1 MRRRP
6 LALGTLLAVALA
18 ASGCGG
24 SATGDQAKRKT
35 FLQAKDVEKLKDEEL
50 ARLCPSLYPTDF
62 LARPK
67 HYRYT
72 RAKKRFVPNASQR
85 TEAQAAGCTA
95 QGTKPKK

>member
-1 MRRRP
+1 MRRRF
-6 LALGTLLAVALA
+6 LALVPLIALA
-18 ASGCGG
+18 LAGSGCGG
-24 SATGDQAKRKT
+24 TPTGPQAVRKT
-35 FLQAKDVEKLKDEEL
+35 FLQAKDIEKLKDEEL

-72 RAKKRFVPNASQR
+72 RAKKRFVPTATQR
-85 TEAQAAGCTA
+85 AEARTAGCTS

>member
-6 LALGTLLAVALA
+6 IALGSLLTVALA
-18 ASGCGG
+18 VSGCGG

-35 FLQAKDVEKLKDEEL
+35 FLQAKDVEKLNDEEL

-67 HYRYT
+67 HYHYT
-72 RAKKRFVPNASQR
+72 RAKKLFVPNVHQR
-85 TEAQAAGCTA
+85 AEARTAGCTPR
-95 QGTKPKK
+95 GTKPK